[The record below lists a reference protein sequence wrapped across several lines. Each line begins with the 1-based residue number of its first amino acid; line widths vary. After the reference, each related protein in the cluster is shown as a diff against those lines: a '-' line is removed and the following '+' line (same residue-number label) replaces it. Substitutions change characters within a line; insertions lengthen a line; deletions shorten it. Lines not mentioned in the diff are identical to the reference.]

1 MRGSVRLLFFS
12 AALGALVVSA
22 QTAPKLPADVDPNSY
37 SRLPFVKRDQLNAEG
52 QRVYDKIVAKDRAT
66 PATGPVAT
74 SLYSPGV
81 AEPMNQLNQYLR
93 NTVVGQHY
101 FEVCALLGAREYDQY
116 YEWSAHEPGAVRAG
130 VDQKVIDAI
139 KFNRDVDGLPEKDAT
154 VIRFGRALLH
164 DHKVSPALYAQVVE
178 MFGRQGMFE
187 LSAIIGD
194 YVMAAIMLDAVDQQ
208 LPPDRKPLLPVR

>member
-1 MRGSVRLLFFS
+1 MRRYVGWMLLS
-12 AALGALVVSA
+12 AALVSA
-22 QTAPKLPADVDPNSY
+22 QTAARLPADVDPDSY
-37 SRLPFVKRDQLNAEG
+37 SRLPFVKRDQMSAEG
-52 QRVYDKIVAKDRAT
+52 QRVYDKLVGKDRAA
-66 PATGPVAT
+66 PATGPVGT

-101 FEVCALLGAREYDQY
+101 FEICALLGAREYDQY

-139 KFNRDVDGLPEKDAT
+139 KFNREVDGLPEKDAV

-208 LPPDRKPLLPVR
+208 LPPGRQPLLPVK